1 MNDTNNLSTSSNM
14 NTAGLSVI
22 VVGNE
27 KGGAGKS
34 TTAVHLLVSL
44 LLEGR
49 NVASLD
55 LDARQGTLSAYL
67 ANRRTYVSKHQFD
80 LPVSF
85 HETLVPSNLPNAN
98 EAQGEDRQQFE
109 AKLAQ
114 IIEAGCDTLVVD
126 CPGSDTFLSRLAH
139 SYADTLITP
148 LNDSFLDFAMLAE
161 VSADNLQNP
170 KPSVYSAMVWE
181 AKKRRAA
188 RDGGSLDWI
197 VMRNRLSQLDARNKR
212 DVAAA
217 IDYLSK
223 RIGFRVVPG
232 LCERVIFREMFLKG
246 LTLLDLVAV
255 GETLSLSHI
264 AARQELRTL
273 LDAIRLKPAAAA
285 VAATA

>member
-1 MNDTNNLSTSSNM
+1 
-14 NTAGLSVI
+14 
-22 VVGNE
+22 
-27 KGGAGKS
+27 
-34 TTAVHLLVSL
+34 
-44 LLEGR
+44 
-49 NVASLD
+49 
-55 LDARQGTLSAYL
+55 
-67 ANRRTYVSKHQFD
+67 
-80 LPVSF
+80 
-85 HETLVPSNLPNAN
+85 
-98 EAQGEDRQQFE
+98 
-109 AKLAQ
+109 
-114 IIEAGCDTLVVD
+114 
-126 CPGSDTFLSRLAH
+126 
-139 SYADTLITP
+139 
-148 LNDSFLDFAMLAE
+148 
-161 VSADNLQNP
+161 
-170 KPSVYSAMVWE
+170 MVWE